1 MTKYIK
7 AVPTPKQ
14 AALMLYNGREAFYGG
29 AAGGGKSMGLLMC
42 ALQYVDQ
49 PDYSA
54 LLLRRTF
61 TMLNQSN
68 GLIPMSK
75 EWLMETDAKWSEM
88 ERRWVFPN
96 GAMLSFGYLESE
108 NDKYQYQGAQHQFV
122 GFDELTQFTES
133 QYEYLFSRLRRLK
146 DSIIPIRMRSTSNPG
161 GVGHEWVRQ
170 KFVKQP
176 KSLDRIFIPA
186 GLTDNPYLDQAEYIL
201 ALKELDPVTRAQLLN
216 GDWDVRQGGD
226 IFKRE
231 WLRYYDEIPGDLE
244 RVVQGWDLA
253 ITQRTTGDYTAGVT
267 LGVKEGKWYV
277 LDIFRSHVDF
287 PTALRIIKSKAE
299 QFNPEAIAIE
309 SNSYQLA
316 VVQELRRSTSL
327 PVVPQIAKTDKVQ
340 KLMSLGA
347 FFEGGRILL
356 NHKMQEFVGE
366 YLEFPTGGHDDML
379 DALWYATERLK
390 HRGIRSTNINIDDL
404 GAIV

>member
-146 DSIIPIRMRSTSNPG
+146 DSVVPIRMRSTSNPG

-186 GLTDNPYLDQAEYIL
+186 GLADNPYLDQAEYIL
-201 ALKELDPVTRAQLLN
+201 ALKELDPVTQAQLLN

-356 NHKMQEFVGE
+356 HHKMQEFVGE